1 MSTKTV
7 HKWIGILLAVPLL
20 AWSLTGIVFLVKP
33 GYDGAYQLLSVK
45 TYPLKRAFKIG
56 PTSDWHEARLLRTV
70 LGYHLLAGGKGNS
83 IHLDPVNM
91 QRKEAPSAADM
102 KRLVEDA
109 IGVNPERYGE
119 LVNISGN
126 KANTSTGVEITLD
139 WRNLSLA
146 QSGRDTVLI
155 NNLYKVHYLQWLG
168 RPFPDTIFGVIGIVL
183 LLSLTGLGLAGFIG
197 SKRK

>member
-1 MSTKTV
+1 M
-7 HKWIGILLAVPLL
+7 
-20 AWSLTGIVFLVKP
+20 
-33 GYDGAYQLLSVK
+33 QL
-45 TYPLKRAFKIG
+45 
-56 PTSDWHEARLLRTV
+56 
-70 LGYHLLAGGKGNS
+70 
-83 IHLDPVNM
+83 
-91 QRKEAPSAADM
+91 KEAPSAADI

-126 KANTSTGVEITLD
+126 KAKTSTGVEITLD

-183 LLSLTGLGLAGFIG
+183 LLSLTGLGLAGFVG

>member
-1 MSTKTV
+1 MNVKRV
-7 HKWIGILLAVPLL
+7 HKVIGIVLAIPLV

-45 TYPLKRAFKIG
+45 TYPLEHAFKIG
-56 PTSDWHEARLLRTV
+56 PSRDWHEARLLRTV
-70 LGYHLLAGGKGNS
+70 LGYHLLAGEKGNS

-91 QRKEAPSAADM
+91 QQKVVPSDADI

-109 IGVNPERYGE
+109 IGENSERYGE
-119 LVNISGN
+119 LINVSGN
-126 KANTSTGVEITLD
+126 KVKTSTGVEITLD

-146 QSGRDTVLI
+146 QSGSDTVLI

-168 RPFPDTIFGVIGIVL
+168 RPFLDTIFGVLGITL
-183 LLSLTGLGLAGFIG
+183 LLSLTALGLAGFVG